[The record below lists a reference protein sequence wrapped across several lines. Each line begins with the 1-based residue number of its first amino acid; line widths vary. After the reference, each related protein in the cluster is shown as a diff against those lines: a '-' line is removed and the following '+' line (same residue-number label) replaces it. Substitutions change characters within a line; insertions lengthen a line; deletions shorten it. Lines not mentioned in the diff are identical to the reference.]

1 MKTKYLL
8 IAFCFSLLIGVHNL
22 ACAQAGKVYDLQ
34 KPVIS
39 IPFEVENG
47 SIVLTVTLNNSHQ
60 PLHLLFDTGADGI
73 ALTQGMADTLG
84 LQVTRKQ
91 STSVVGG
98 NMDISIS
105 ENNTIHLDTFAIGG
119 QSIALF
125 KTLKHGVDGII
136 GNNIAKRFIVKVD
149 FDTKQLSLYNFG
161 NYKYEPGGTTVS
173 FTLSKGLIILT
184 CTLCLTAGQSDTGQF
199 VFDSGA
205 SYGLICFRPFVR
217 KNRLLVSGF
226 IPESSGSTTSMG
238 ITTPTFTGKAVSF
251 TVSNLTPINNL
262 PVTLMAG
269 SGQDEA
275 WQPGFDGSIGIKFI
289 NHYNFT
295 INMQRSEIYFKPL
308 SKADQSN

>member
-1 MKTKYLL
+1 MKTKHLL
-8 IAFCFSLLIGVHNL
+8 ITCCFSVLIGIHNL
-22 ACAQAGKVYDLQ
+22 ACAQADKVYDLQ
-34 KPVIS
+34 KPVVS
-39 IPFEVENG
+39 VPFEIENG

-60 PLHLLFDTGADGI
+60 PLHLLFDTGADGM
-73 ALTQGMADTLG
+73 ALKQGMVDTLG

-91 STSVVGG
+91 STSVIGG

-105 ENNTIHLDTFAIGG
+105 ENNTVHLDTIAVGG
-119 QSIALF
+119 QSIAIF

-136 GNNIAKRFIVKVD
+136 GNNIARRFIVKVD
-149 FDTKQLSLYNFG
+149 FDTKRLSLYNFD
-161 NYKYEPGGTTVS
+161 NYKYEAGGTAVP
-173 FTLSKGLIILT
+173 FTRAKGVIIFPG
-184 CTLCLTAGQSDTGQF
+184 TLYLTAGKIDTGRF

-226 IPESSGSTTSMG
+226 IPESSASTTSMG
-238 ITTPTFTGKAVSF
+238 VTTPTFTGKAVSF

-269 SGQDEA
+269 SGQDET

-289 NHYNFT
+289 SRYNFT
-295 INMQRSEIYFKPL
+295 INMQQSEIYFKPV
-308 SKADQSN
+308 SKANQLN